1 MIPRKWLRQKTQR
14 SLGRVLRYTFT
25 RKLLHGVSEKLRG
38 PSIVFL
44 RCRRVLP
51 QNSFGEHHRE
61 ALNPGALF
69 PDQLEALLAQV
80 CQQLPFLYLGEAMA
94 MLRSGKVLDRS
105 YAVLTF
111 DEGYRSS
118 IEAALPVLEKL
129 NVPAT
134 FFLCSE
140 HLQADASIM
149 WDEEVHALVG
159 AISPQTLSLPW
170 MDRKLPTYPAQAAY
184 ATGLD
189 LLKHLINLSQEKRL
203 QRLQSLRELAAK
215 NPSFSMLDSHIDF
228 ATLQELTQH
237 PLLTFGAHGH
247 SHHPLLSLDGKQL
260 VEELHQCRSVLQEVC
275 GKSYVDV
282 LSFPFGHQAQVAPIL
297 LQRAMEIGFQGAMH
311 ADEGV
316 ARPGDHLY
324 ALPRLLLSKNSR
336 IVEAYELQG
345 LSAALDETLLVLTG
359 AESARGDYLSG

>member
-1 MIPRKWLRQKTQR
+1 MRALWGRGSSCLGWGRQSANLKPPVDGSKISNLPGTGSLRHR
-14 SLGRVLRYTFT
+14 P
-25 RKLLHGVSEKLRG
+25 G
-38 PSIVFL
+38 PSET
-44 RCRRVLP
+44 P
-51 QNSFGEHHRE
+51 HQ
-61 ALNPGALF
+61 
-69 PDQLEALLAQV
+69 
-80 CQQLPFLYLGEAMA
+80 
-94 MLRSGKVLDRS
+94 
-105 YAVLTF
+105 
-111 DEGYRSS
+111 
-118 IEAALPVLEKL
+118 
-129 NVPAT
+129 
-134 FFLCSE
+134 
-140 HLQADASIM
+140 
-149 WDEEVHALVG
+149 
-159 AISPQTLSLPW
+159 
-170 MDRKLPTYPAQAAY
+170 
-184 ATGLD
+184 
-189 LLKHLINLSQEKRL
+189 LSQEKRL

-215 NPSFSMLDSHIDF
+215 NPSVSMLDSHIDF
-228 ATLQELTQH
+228 STLQELTQH

-345 LSAALDETLLVLTG
+345 LSTALDETLLVLTG